1 MADNETKKCAHPSCS
16 CSVAGDDKYCSE
28 YCKDAKDIMEIGCG
42 CEHQGCR

>member
-16 CSVAGDDKYCSE
+16 CSVADNDKYCSE